1 MGEIVRLQK
10 YIAMSG
16 VASRRAAETMI
27 QEGRVKVNGKKI
39 TEQGV
44 KIEIG
49 ADNVSVDDK
58 PIKLKN
64 KKYYIMLNKPVGYVS
79 TAKDQFDRPTVV
91 DLIKEDL
98 GDVRIFPVGR
108 LDYETEGLL
117 LLTNDGDFT
126 YKVTHPKFH
135 TDKTYIATIKGGITI
150 SGINKLRNGVYIDDF
165 KTSPAEAEILDAVDG
180 HTYIKITIHEGKNRQ
195 VRKMFAAIGCTVVG
209 LQRIKIGNVELGNL
223 PLGSHFHRI
232 TQAKHPAACN
242 LPKPSQSPTDIQRH
256 YIYTQ
261 PPQYR
266 SNGKEFFSPPI
277 HTHPD
282 PYQSRYPS
290 PDILAGNRH

>member
-1 MGEIVRLQK
+1 
-10 YIAMSG
+10 
-16 VASRRAAETMI
+16 
-27 QEGRVKVNGKKI
+27 
-39 TEQGV
+39 
-44 KIEIG
+44 
-49 ADNVSVDDK
+49 
-58 PIKLKN
+58 
-64 KKYYIMLNKPVGYVS
+64 MLNKPVGYVS

-135 TDKTYIATIKGGITI
+135 TDKTYIATIKGGIT
-150 SGINKLRNGVYIDDF
+150 

-223 PLGSHFHRI
+223 PLGRWRHLTSHEV
-232 TQAKHPAACN
+232 N
-242 LPKPSQSPTDIQRH
+242 YLMNS
-256 YIYTQ
+256 
-261 PPQYR
+261 
-266 SNGKEFFSPPI
+266 
-277 HTHPD
+277 
-282 PYQSRYPS
+282 
-290 PDILAGNRH
+290 

>member
-1 MGEIVRLQK
+1 MSLIRLDK
-10 YIAMSG
+10 YLADMKAGTRSEVKEYI
-16 VASRRAAETMI
+16 RK
-27 QEGRVKVNGKKI
+27 GRVQVDEITVKKPEQKVDIMTQKVFLDGRMISYVTK
-39 TEQGV
+39 E
-44 KIEIG
+44 
-49 ADNVSVDDK
+49 
-58 PIKLKN
+58 
-64 KKYYIMLNKPVGYVS
+64 YYMLNKPSGVL
-79 TAKDQFDRPTVV
+79 TATMDKNAKTVLDLMDVKRKD
-91 DLIKEDL
+91 L
-98 GDVRIFPVGR
+98 FPVGR

-223 PLGSHFHRI
+223 PLGRWRHLTSHEV
-232 TQAKHPAACN
+232 N
-242 LPKPSQSPTDIQRH
+242 YLMNS
-256 YIYTQ
+256 
-261 PPQYR
+261 
-266 SNGKEFFSPPI
+266 
-277 HTHPD
+277 
-282 PYQSRYPS
+282 
-290 PDILAGNRH
+290 